1 MRKLNI
7 LQKYLSYNSSKSTN
21 VMNIKTIL
29 FSVFIFLS
37 FALQAQLK
45 IASVLGDDMVLQR
58 NTEVN
63 IWGKASPH
71 QNVTVTASWNKIS
84 TKTTADDKGNWIAK
98 VKTTNAG
105 GPYNISVISNK
116 EKIQL
121 KNILLGE
128 VWLCSGQSNMEM
140 PVEGIED
147 QPINNSSDILLD
159 AENKQIRFFKVEHAS
174 TQSPQDTCVGHWSVA
189 SAITVSKFSAV
200 GYLFA
205 KQLQQKLNIPVGV
218 ICSAWGGS
226 RIEPWIDTQTLANF
240 PNALAQT
247 TYNGIEPQY
256 RASALYNGMIAPIQ
270 NFVIKGALWYQ
281 GESNIINYYEY
292 AELMQAMV
300 AQWRKNFN
308 VGEFPFYFVE
318 IAPYPYPYKGALNS
332 ALQREAQLKANKLIP
347 NSGMVSTID
356 LGDEIWI
363 HPAEKTTIAKRLSMW
378 ALSETYHF
386 EGLPYK
392 TPTFKAME
400 VKDSLAIIS
409 FNNVALGLSTWG
421 KKVTCLEIA
430 GADKVFYPAE
440 MNIEKMQLYVW
451 SPMVKVP
458 LAVRYAFS
466 NYPKTEGYL
475 YNTAGLPVPSF
486 RTDNW

>member
-1 MRKLNI
+1 MRRLNI
-7 LQKYLSYNSSKSTN
+7 LQTCVAYNYSKFRTN
-21 VMNIKTIL
+21 MNFKSITFFVLLI
-29 FSVFIFLS
+29 LS

-45 IASVLGDDMVLQR
+45 VASVLGDNMVLQR

-63 IWGKASPH
+63 IWGKASPN
-71 QNVTVTASWNKIS
+71 QNITIKTGWSKIS
-84 TKTTADDKGNWIAK
+84 TKITADEKGNWIVK
-98 VKTTNAG
+98 VKTTQAG
-105 GPYNISVISNK
+105 GPYTIQINCNK

-121 KNILLGE
+121 NNILLGE

-140 PVEGIED
+140 PVEGFED
-147 QPINNSSDILLD
+147 QPIANSVEILSG
-159 AENKQIRFFKVEHAS
+159 AENSQIRFFKVEHAS

-189 SAITVSKFSAV
+189 NALTVSKFSAV

-226 RIEPWIDTQTLANF
+226 RIESWMDAQTLAKF

-247 TYNGIEPQY
+247 TVDGILPQHQ
-256 RASALYNGMIAPIQ
+256 ASKLYNGMIAPIQ

-281 GESNIINYYEY
+281 GESNIINYFEY
-292 AELMQAMV
+292 AVLLQAMV

-332 ALQREAQLKANKLIP
+332 ALQREAQLKAQALIP
-347 NSGMVSTID
+347 NSAIVSTID
-356 LGDEIWI
+356 LGDENCI
-363 HPAEKTTIAKRLSMW
+363 HPAEKATIAKRLAMC
-378 ALSETYHF
+378 ALSETYRI

-392 TPTFKAME
+392 TPTFKTME
-400 VKDSLAIIS
+400 VKDSMAIIS
-409 FNNVALGLSTWG
+409 FNNVALGLSSGG
-421 KKVTCLEIA
+421 KKVNCLEIA
-430 GADKVFYPAE
+430 GVDKVFYPAE
-440 MNIEKMQLYVW
+440 MNIEKMQLNVW
-451 SPMVKVP
+451 SPMVKAPV
-458 LAVRYAFS
+458 AVRYAFS
-466 NYPKTEGYL
+466 NYPKTDGYL
-475 YNTAGLPVPSF
+475 YNTTGLPVPSF

>member
-1 MRKLNI
+1 
-7 LQKYLSYNSSKSTN
+7 
-21 VMNIKTIL
+21 MNIKTIL

-37 FALQAQLK
+37 FALQAQLEV
-45 IASVLGDDMVLQR
+45 ASVLGNDMVLQR

-63 IWGKASPH
+63 IWGKATPN
-71 QNVTVTASWNKIS
+71 QDVVVQTSWTKIS
-84 TKTTADDKGNWIAK
+84 TKTTADEKGKWIVK
-98 VKTTNAG
+98 VKSTNAG
-105 GPYNISVISNK
+105 GPYTIKISSKK
-116 EKIQL
+116 EKILLQ
-121 KNILLGE
+121 NILLGE

-140 PVEGIED
+140 PIRGFED
-147 QPINNSSDILLD
+147 QPINNSCDILLD

-174 TQSPQDTCVGHWSVA
+174 ISSPQDTCVGKWSVA
-189 SAITVSKFSAV
+189 NAVTVSKFSAV
-200 GYLFA
+200 SYLFA

-226 RIEPWIDTQTLANF
+226 RIEPWMDAQTLAKF

-247 TYNGIEPQY
+247 TFDGIQPQHQAY
-256 RASALYNGMIAPIQ
+256 KLYNGMIAPIQ

-292 AELMQAMV
+292 AELMQAMI

-332 ALQREAQLKANKLIP
+332 ALQREAQLKAQALIP

-356 LGDEIWI
+356 LGDEDWI
-363 HPAEKTTIAKRLSMW
+363 HPAEKATVAKRLSLW
-378 ALSETYHF
+378 ALSETYHV

-392 TPTFKAME
+392 TPTFKTME
-400 VKDSLAIIS
+400 VKDSVAIIS
-409 FNNVALGLSTWG
+409 FNDLALGLTSWG
-421 KKVTCLEIA
+421 KKVNCIEIA

-440 MNIEKMQLYVW
+440 IKIVNKQLQVS
-451 SPMVKVP
+451 SPNVKIPV
-458 LAVRYAFS
+458 AVRYAFS
-466 NYPKTEGYL
+466 NFPKTEGYL